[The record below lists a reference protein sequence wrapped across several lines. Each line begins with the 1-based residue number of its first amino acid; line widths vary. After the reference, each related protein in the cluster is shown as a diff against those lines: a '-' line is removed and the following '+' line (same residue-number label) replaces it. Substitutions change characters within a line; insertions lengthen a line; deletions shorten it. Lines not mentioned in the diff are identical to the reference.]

1 MPLYRVA
8 SIYTMTRAQRGVPCV
23 PQAPE
28 LNCTGKGHTLGGA
41 TLSKHG
47 DVIIG
52 MLLPLNSTSAPANDA
67 TSPAYV
73 NYCKQRAAVS
83 ERSMCIR
90 QKSPALVTVANPA
103 IQIGS
108 NRAQRQPCMR
118 QAETPRD
125 PPPLP
130 LPCRKPYAG
139 RPLHSRRAER
149 LRLRYGHDLP

>member
-90 QKSPALVTVANPA
+90 QKSPALVTVANPTNSNW
-103 IQIGS
+103 IQSGS
-108 NRAQRQPCMR
+108 AAAVHAPGRD
-118 QAETPRD
+118 TPRSA
-125 PPPLP
+125 PAAP
-130 LPCRKPYAG
+130 
-139 RPLHSRRAER
+139 SVQ
-149 LRLRYGHDLP
+149 